1 MLYRK
6 IAQRVSTLERTLDRR
21 TISPEAFSLLLPEL
35 GITAGATVFVHSSM
49 DRVARRVP
57 GMTPIGVIRLIQNLL
72 GPEGTLLMPT
82 FPFLGSQ
89 LEYVKTQRV
98 FNPQKT
104 PSQVGLITEIFRR
117 MPGVTRSLHPTHP
130 IAAWGRYARELTAS
144 HHLGTAFGE
153 NSPLFQLQH
162 YGGLV
167 LGLGAGFQRFTIFHV
182 PEELHAKTRDYVFE
196 SSPTLMT
203 IVGGDTEIP
212 YQLFPMRSGIIRN
225 YDRIERILL
234 RDATLRYVERSGL
247 KCAVARAEDL
257 IRRSLD
263 LIDRDS
269 YLFDC

>member
-1 MLYRK
+1 M
-6 IAQRVSTLERTLDRR
+6 
-21 TISPEAFSLLLPEL
+21 
-35 GITAGATVFVHSSM
+35 VHSSM
-49 DRVARRVP
+49 DRLARRVP
-57 GMTPIGVIRLIQNLL
+57 GMTPVGVIRLMQDLL
-72 GPEGTLLMPT
+72 GPGGTLLMPT

-89 LEYVKTQRV
+89 LEYVKSQGV
-98 FNPQKT
+98 FHPQKT

-117 MPGVTRSLHPTHP
+117 MPGVSRSLHPSHP
-130 IAAWGRYARELTAS
+130 VAAWGKYARELTAS

-182 PEELHAKTRDYVFE
+182 PEELHPKTREFAFE
-196 SSPTLMT
+196 STPRLMT
-203 IVGGDTEIP
+203 IVRGDTEIP
-212 YQLFPMRSGIIRN
+212 YQLFAMRSGIIRN

-234 RDATLRYVERSGL
+234 RDGTLRAVERSGL
-247 KCAVARAEDL
+247 KCVVARAEDL
-257 IRRSLD
+257 IRRSLE